1 MRAAG
6 LIEGASLIWTPANIP
21 LTESRQCGSHEQ
33 IPDRRESPAGRRAL
47 REPSDDSMSDHS
59 MAKYKLGIR
68 GTLVASIVLLTLL
81 LTSALAWNGLES
93 LRRWQVTHAD
103 SANSIRLNRHV
114 DGLYH
119 LLVELNVT
127 YSALLDDGVSVAD
140 TRSILDKSRDA
151 SRGMISVD
159 VPARS
164 GPDNE
169 QVRSASA
176 ALDALRG
183 RVDRALAHPRNDR
196 DAALVQTFLTS
207 ATVVIDLGTQAWQAE
222 VRANTLRDPVLRDI
236 ALLKQHLW
244 TVLEAAGQEQETI
257 AAALATRTPLSREQL
272 ATNAASRAKI
282 DVIWPHIETL
292 AATATG
298 VGTDRQSGQTL
309 QTLYAHSARAYLT
322 DFRGLADQISS
333 LSTVA
338 GAARSPMNYALSDGE
353 WIAATSPKLS
363 TFGELL
369 LSATSVNQAQVWSL
383 EGTARRNLIIVGLL
397 IFGAILLGITCA
409 TIVPRRVLA
418 PIDALATAAESISNL
433 QLGTTVPGIER
444 LDSVGV
450 LARAIE
456 VFKGNTLAK
465 SWLEAEAAART
476 NAEKSQGEFLD
487 AERAFQKEL
496 TMLVDAASTGDFSR
510 RVDLAGKSELMARL
524 GEGMNRWAETVNKA
538 LVDVAFVMSA
548 FAQGD
553 LTKRIEGEYTG
564 VLLNLKTD
572 ANRMGAQMGAMA
584 DSIATAATA
593 VQRATTEIA
602 AGVTDLSIRTD
613 HQASSLEETAASM
626 EQLSTTVRQNAD
638 NAQEANRLAKDARQS
653 AASGGEI
660 ALKAVDAIDKIEGG
674 SRRIGEIVGLIQ
686 EIAFQTNLLA
696 LNAAVEA
703 ARAGDAGRGFAV
715 VAHEVRALAERAAQA
730 SKDIKQLIASTE
742 LQVKDGVGL
751 VKQAGV
757 ALHEISTSVVKVAD
771 FVSEIAT
778 ASAGQATGIDQVSR
792 AINSMDNIT
801 QQNAALVEGTNAAL
815 QSAQTQI
822 DDLRR
827 AVLKFKTEAQ
837 IAGSID
843 APSMDRPVIG
853 RAKVIDLAPTK
864 PLRQIP
870 LRRASASAAAASVS
884 NADWIEF

>member
-1 MRAAG
+1 
-6 LIEGASLIWTPANIP
+6 
-21 LTESRQCGSHEQ
+21 
-33 IPDRRESPAGRRAL
+33 
-47 REPSDDSMSDHS
+47 
-59 MAKYKLGIR
+59 MAIFKLGIR
-68 GTLVASIVLLTLL
+68 GTLLASILSMTLL
-81 LTSALAWNGLES
+81 MVGAFGWKGFDS
-93 LRRWQVTHAD
+93 LRHWQATHAD
-103 SANSIRLNRHV
+103 GARAIELNKQT

-119 LLVELNVT
+119 LLVETNVT
-127 YSALLDDGVSVAD
+127 FSALLDDGVSVSE
-140 TRSILDKSRDA
+140 TRTALDKSRDA
-151 SRGMISVD
+151 SKPILAKFSRLDKAVTGSAETD
-159 VPARS
+159 P
-164 GPDNE
+164 
-169 QVRSASA
+169 ASA
-176 ALDALRG
+176 AAAALESLRG
-183 RVDRALAHPRNDR
+183 RVDRALGQTRKDR
-196 DAALVQTFLTS
+196 DPALPQTFVTS
-207 ATVVIDLGTQAWQAE
+207 ATTVIDLGLKAWQAE
-222 VRANTLRDPVLRDI
+222 AKSAAPRDAVLRDV
-236 ALLKQHLW
+236 ATLKQILW
-244 TVLEAAGQEQETI
+244 DVLEASGQEQEII
-257 AAALATRTPLSREQL
+257 AAVSAARVSMSREQL
-272 ATNAASRAKI
+272 TATVASRAKI
-282 DVIWPHIETL
+282 DAVWPHLETL
-292 AATATG
+292 LATATG
-298 VGTDRQSGQTL
+298 GTVDTTAAQTVKAL
-309 QTLYAHSARAYLT
+309 AAKSARAYLT
-322 DFRGLADQISS
+322 EFRTLADRMIAAGTRPG
-333 LSTVA
+333 STRESVQ
-338 GAARSPMNYALSDGE
+338 YAMSDAD
-353 WIAATSPKLS
+353 WIAATSPHLS
-363 TFGELL
+363 TIGELL
-369 LSATSVNQAQVWSL
+369 LSATSLSQTHAASMQAS
-383 EGTARRNLIIVGLL
+383 ARQDTIVAGFLTL
-397 IFGAILLGITCA
+397 VAMLLGVTCA
-409 TIVPRRVLA
+409 VIVPRRVLA
-418 PIDALATAAESISNL
+418 PIDALATAAEEIANL
-433 QLGTTVPGIER
+433 QLGTPVPGLER
-444 LDSVGV
+444 LDSVGI
-450 LARAIE
+450 LARATE
-456 VFKGNTLAK
+456 VFKANTLAK

-496 TMLVDAASTGDFSR
+496 TMLVDAATRGDFSH
-510 RVDLAGKSELMARL
+510 RVDLAGKSELMTRL

-538 LVDVAFVMSA
+538 LVDVALVMSA

-584 DSIATAATA
+584 DSIAIAATA

-638 NAQEANRLAKDARQS
+638 NAQEANRLAKDVRHS
-653 AASGGEI
+653 AAAGGEI

-815 QSAQTQI
+815 QSAQSQI

-837 IAGSID
+837 IAGSVE
-843 APSMDRPVIG
+843 ALPTDRP
-853 RAKVIDLAPTK
+853 
-864 PLRQIP
+864 
-870 LRRASASAAAASVS
+870 ASAAAKIVDLPTQKLVRSAPLRRSNMSAAAATAV